1 MRRMFGVLFATA
13 CAPLLLATAA
23 LGQTADPQQQAPA
36 ASSAQSSETRPAT
49 TTILGDTGLWYVP
62 TGEILPAKRWSF
74 SFYRTNWDREAGF
87 TDVSHFPITF
97 GYGINDRVELF
108 GSVRAVTR
116 IDRDIRP
123 LFIPGNDAG
132 GFVNDNP
139 NSYRS
144 GWSDNQ

>member
-1 MRRMFGVLFATA
+1 MRRTFGVLFATA
-13 CAPLLLATAA
+13 CAPLLLASAA
-23 LGQTADPQQQAPA
+23 FGQAADPQQKQAPA
-36 ASSAQSSETRPAT
+36 TTSAQSSETRPAT
-49 TTILGDTGLWYVP
+49 TTFLGDTGLWYVP

-87 TDVSHFPITF
+87 SDISHFPVTF

-123 LFIPGNDAG
+123 LLVPGNDAG
-132 GFVNDNP
+132 GVVNDNP
-139 NSYRS
+139 RS
-144 GWSDNQ
+144 EERR